1 MRSFLYKD
9 TARLAPIGNPHKRPQ
24 TRVEVA
30 LAEILNIR
38 SKHFFKNPEFS
49 GFNIGMAMS
58 ESKRKGNTDGIMTLA
73 DSDKPFFAKAERSSD
88 KNTENKIKAVI
99 VTDAPRTR
107 ITPAI
112 RQHKIPVIGAITRF
126 DCERK
131 PSPEP
136 ILKGLEMLGC
146 SCDDVLSVGNQ
157 LVDLAATHAA
167 GIKFAACAWGMQEE
181 EREELYKQADYI
193 IENPIDLLSLLK

>member
-1 MRSFLYKD
+1 MVEKYKTIIFDFDD
-9 TARLAPIGNPHKRPQ
+9 TILGTSHLQPLFDSLKKTKR
-24 TRVEVA
+24 
-30 LAEILNIR
+30 
-38 SKHFFKNPEFS
+38 
-49 GFNIGMAMS
+49 GS
-58 ESKRKGNTDGIMTLA
+58 E
-73 DSDKPFFAKAERSSD
+73 
-88 KNTENKIKAVI
+88 ENKRLWRELLANTKNLKQDDGMEEVFNFIKTNEIKAVI